1 MSRYLFL
8 FAVVHEAKPFLRR
21 LRRSGLRLDTTWYQN
36 LPFLEPACTF
46 PGGEVWITGMG
57 QKNAANT
64 MRAILC
70 SPMDRIITCGFAGG
84 LGSDLSTR
92 DVLYSADPD
101 LEEIEARLRLA
112 GARPGRFTC
121 EPRVAVTSREKLDL
135 RIQTGADAVEM
146 ESGIIRQI
154 CRSRGIPSMTVRV
167 ISDAAS
173 EDLPM
178 DFNALMTPDMRIDKG
193 RLFFQLAGAP
203 WRIPDLIQFNKR
215 VTASAEALA
224 DVLFPL
230 VAAQVQPQEKPSQRP
245 AW

>member
-21 LRRSGLRLDTTWYQN
+21 LRRAGMRLETTWYQN
-36 LPFLEPACTF
+36 LPVLEPACTF

-57 QKNAANT
+57 QKNAGNT

-70 SPMDRIITCGFAGG
+70 SPKDRVVTCGFAGG
-84 LGSDLSTR
+84 LSSDLSTR
-92 DVLYSADPD
+92 DVLFNADPD
-101 LEEIEARLRLA
+101 LEELVARLRLA
-112 GARPGRFTC
+112 GARPGRFAC

-167 ISDAAS
+167 ISDDAS

-178 DFNALMTPDMRIDKG
+178 DFNALMTPDMRIDGG
-193 RLFFQLAGAP
+193 RMAFQLVRAP
-203 WRIPDLIQFNKR
+203 WKIPELMQFQKR
-215 VTASAEALA
+215 VSASADALA
-224 DVLFPL
+224 EVLYAL
-230 VAAQVQPQEKPSQRP
+230 VARQEKPSQRP
-245 AW
+245 T

>member
-1 MSRYLFL
+1 MSRYVFL
-8 FAVVHEAKPFLRR
+8 FAVVHEARPFLKR
-21 LRRSGLRLDTTWYQN
+21 LRRSGVRLDTTWYRN

-70 SPMDRIITCGFAGG
+70 SPKDRIITCGFAGG
-84 LGSDLSTR
+84 LSSDLSSH

-101 LEEIEARLRLA
+101 LEELEARLRVA
-112 GARPGRFTC
+112 GARPGRFAC
-121 EPRVAVTSREKLDL
+121 EPRVAITTREKLDI

-167 ISDAAS
+167 ISDVAS
-173 EDLPM
+173 EDLPL
-178 DFNALMTPDMRIDKG
+178 DFNALMTPDMRIDGG
-193 RLFFQLAGAP
+193 RLFFQLVGAP
-203 WRIPDLIQFNKR
+203 WKVLDLMQFNKR

-224 DVLFPL
+224 EVLYSL
-230 VAAQVQPQEKPSQRP
+230 MEGRTNPQEKPSQRP
-245 AW
+245 A